1 MYGTGFG
8 TYVCTV
14 LLTFHC
20 NILCRELNWLV
31 KRILLYIKSP
41 ALNTR
46 CFFSSLSD
54 CICLVSDTIASSR
67 HCRRLG
73 HLSTKLRQACI
84 EISIYQCVDLVEENE
99 IELENLE
106 WRSIFSYEH
115 YQLLDS
121 HRERRGMPFRNSCM
135 HAYQNPSNN
144 LNHIYTFTNIAVNI
158 I

>member
-31 KRILLYIKSP
+31 KRILLNIKSP
-41 ALNTR
+41 AYNTR

-54 CICLVSDTIASSR
+54 CICLVSDTIPSSR

-73 HLSTKLRQACI
+73 HLSTNLRQACI

-106 WRSIFSYEH
+106 WRSIFSYQH

-121 HRERRGMPFRNSCM
+121 HRKRKGMPFRNSCM
-135 HAYQNPSNN
+135 HAYQNPSKQFKITFSPCK
-144 LNHIYTFTNIAVNI
+144 LHIY
-158 I
+158 

>member
-31 KRILLYIKSP
+31 KRIKAPLLIKDV
-41 ALNTR
+41 
-46 CFFSSLSD
+46 FFSSLSD

-106 WRSIFSYEH
+106 WRSIFSYQH

-135 HAYQNPSNN
+135 HAYQNPSKQFNITFSPCK
-144 LNHIYTFTNIAVNI
+144 LHIY
-158 I
+158 